1 MTEIRN
7 NLLYTE
13 SDEWVHKKNGVA
25 RIGITDYAQE
35 HLTDVVYVELP
46 SVGDSFSQGDEMATI
61 ESVKSV
67 SEIYAPVS
75 GEVVEVNQRLDEEP
89 ELINSSPYDDGW
101 MVELK
106 MSDESEV
113 TSLLSPSE
121 YRSKVDQGA

>member
-1 MTEIRN
+1 MTEIRE

-13 SDEWVHKKNGVA
+13 SDEWVHKKNGTA

-46 SVGDSFSQGDEMATI
+46 AVGDIFSPGDELAII

-67 SEIYAPVS
+67 SEIYTPIS
-75 GEVVEVNQRLDEEP
+75 GEVVAINQRLEDEP

-101 MVELK
+101 LVELK
-106 MSDESEV
+106 LSNEQELA
-113 TSLLSPSE
+113 TLLSATDYE
-121 YRSKVDQGA
+121 AKLN

>member
-1 MTEIRN
+1 MTEIRD

-13 SDEWVHKKNGVA
+13 SDEWVRKKNGVA

-46 SVGDSFSQGDEMATI
+46 SVGDTFSRGDEMATI

-75 GEVVEVNQRLDEEP
+75 GEVVEVNRRLDEEP
-89 ELINSSPYDDGW
+89 ELVNGSPYDEGW
-101 MVELK
+101 LVEIK
-106 MSDESEV
+106 MSDESE
-113 TSLLSPSE
+113 TAALLSPSD
-121 YRSKVDQGA
+121 YRAKLG